1 MGKQAA
7 HAPSSQNLIACHP
20 HHHIHPHRD
29 AQGHR
34 HALSCIY
41 ICTYEKVNLAYPSQ
55 IFFSPLWE
63 ILSGKKSSFGGL
75 STCPYS
81 APTTSASTLHP
92 QPSPPPP
99 PTLLPWV
106 SPSFQS
112 QPRPRII
119 LNPSPPPLRPCMKG
133 RMEYSAGEP
142 GLLSLP
148 VQGVGW
154 GEVVRGLST
163 LALKQQQLV
172 QRKKRAREGGKNTG
186 RWGRRRGNG
195 GKGNERERI
204 ISFWFCAPCSYIYAT
219 EHKYKSIN
227 DVNTGS
233 PLMSMFW
240 SCTFFPQWYITHRNK
255 MYK

>member
-1 MGKQAA
+1 M
-7 HAPSSQNLIACHP
+7 
-20 HHHIHPHRD
+20 
-29 AQGHR
+29 
-34 HALSCIY
+34 
-41 ICTYEKVNLAYPSQ
+41 AYPSQ
-55 IFFSPLWE
+55 IFFPTLRDIEWKKVFLWRPQHLPLLSPNHF
-63 ILSGKKSSFGGL
+63 SF
-75 STCPYS
+75 
-81 APTTSASTLHP
+81 HP
-92 QPSPPPP
+92 QPSFPPP

-133 RMEYSAGEP
+133 RMEKGGSIQQANQAFCLCLCRG
-142 GLLSLP
+142 
-148 VQGVGW
+148 GVGW

-204 ISFWFCAPCSYIYAT
+204 IR
-219 EHKYKSIN
+219 
-227 DVNTGS
+227 V
-233 PLMSMFW
+233 
-240 SCTFFPQWYITHRNK
+240 
-255 MYK
+255 